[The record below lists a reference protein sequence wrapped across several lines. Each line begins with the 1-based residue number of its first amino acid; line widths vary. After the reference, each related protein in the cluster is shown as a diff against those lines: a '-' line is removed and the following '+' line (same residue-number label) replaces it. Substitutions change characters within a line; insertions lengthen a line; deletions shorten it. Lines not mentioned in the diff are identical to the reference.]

1 MRRYAVH
8 RDKLAKI
15 ILLAILFPFI
25 VYIFGSC
32 VLNYIPPTEPYKK
45 TPKQLEEL
53 FNEKMA
59 QYGMSM
65 DIDSGEYS
73 YGNSWSNTVP
83 ITCKDGSKISCIY
96 YPTGKGSNALIDYLE
111 FEQELSGDANETVYL
126 EPLLAFVMD
135 EFAPNMTKNKDE
147 TFEPNM
153 SKSYNDA
160 LLVCDD
166 FVKGNEQEMSIYVSP
181 EDDHFFAVTFNRK
194 TDEKTTLSVR
204 FHLWNR

>member
-1 MRRYAVH
+1 MY
-8 RDKLAKI
+8 RDRLAKI

-32 VLNYIPPTEPYKK
+32 VLNYIPPTESYKK

-73 YGNSWSNTVP
+73 YGNSWSKTVP
-83 ITCKDGSKISCIY
+83 IVCKDGSKISCIY
-96 YPTGKGSNALIDYLE
+96 YPTGKGSNSLIDYLE
-111 FEQELSGDANETVYL
+111 FEQELSGEANETVYL

-135 EFAPNMTKNKDE
+135 EFAPGMTDNKDE

>member
-1 MRRYAVH
+1 MQ

-15 ILLAILFPFI
+15 ILLSLLFPLAI
-25 VYIFGSC
+25 YILGSC
-32 VLNYIPPTEPYKK
+32 ILAYIPSTESYKK

-53 FNEKMA
+53 FNEQMA

-73 YGNSWSNTVP
+73 YGNSWSKTVP
-83 ITCKDGSKISCIY
+83 IDCKDGSKISCIY

-111 FEQELSGDANETVYL
+111 FEQELSGEANETVYL

-160 LLVCDD
+160 LLVCGD
-166 FVKGNEQEMSIYVSP
+166 FVKGSEKEMSIYVSP

-194 TDEKTTLSVR
+194 SDEKTTLSIR
-204 FHLWNR
+204 FHLWNK

>member
-1 MRRYAVH
+1 MY
-8 RDKLAKI
+8 RDRLAKI

-32 VLNYIPPTEPYKK
+32 VLNYIPATESYKK
-45 TPKQLEEL
+45 TPKQFEEL

-65 DIDSGEYS
+65 DIDSVKYTDVDS
-73 YGNSWSNTVP
+73 LNKTVP
-83 ITCKDGSKISCIY
+83 IICADGSKVSCTL
-96 YPTGKGSNALIDYLE
+96 YPTGIGSRALIMYLE
-111 FEQELSGDANETVYL
+111 FEQELSGEANETVYL

-135 EFAPNMTKNKDE
+135 EFAPGMTENKDE

>member
-1 MRRYAVH
+1 MY
-8 RDKLAKI
+8 RDRLAKI

-32 VLNYIPPTEPYKK
+32 VLNYIPPTESYKK

-65 DIDSGEYS
+65 DIYSGEYS
-73 YGNSWSNTVP
+73 YGNSWSKTVP
-83 ITCKDGSKISCIY
+83 IVCKDGSRISCIY

-111 FEQELSGDANETVYL
+111 FEQELSGEANETVYL

-135 EFAPNMTKNKDE
+135 EFAPKMTVNKDE
-147 TFEPNM
+147 SFEPNM

-166 FVKGNEQEMSIYVSP
+166 FVKGNEKEMSIYVSP
-181 EDDHFFAVTFNRK
+181 ENEHFFAVTFNRK
-194 TDEKTTLSVR
+194 TDEKTTLYVR
-204 FHLWNR
+204 IHLWNR